1 MQLTRSALSTGTV
14 AFAVIPS
21 VWADLSDTA
30 ERGAMRPNASGERA
44 RRSIKSFGTK
54 TLMLN
59 ARLAAV
65 LALSMVIGLFSQS
78 QAKEA
83 EHRRVVVVSVIDKDG
98 NPVPGL
104 TAANFRAK
112 ANEQDVTV
120 LSASADGT
128 TPRRIAIVVDASSSM
143 TEAWASVWAAAVDMV
158 QRLTPKNRIA
168 ILTWDYK
175 LRQQSDLSSDPGVLE
190 QALLK
195 GKAHKPDGPG
205 ALYNGLV
212 TASAGLSG
220 EDLDVICLLT
230 DGDDNAS
237 LATASDAQAA
247 AARHGVRVFVLLFQ
261 KHRSGALAFSSA
273 EDTMRTITEGTGGVL
288 FSAGFRAE
296 AVLRD
301 LNRLM
306 TGGYH
311 LEVASPQAFDKPRDW
326 TLEVLDPEGK
336 KRKDVRL
343 AYPRQLVPVPD

>member
-1 MQLTRSALSTGTV
+1 
-14 AFAVIPS
+14 
-21 VWADLSDTA
+21 
-30 ERGAMRPNASGERA
+30 MRPNASGERA

-175 LRQQSDLSSDPGVLE
+175 LRQQSDLSSDPGVLK

-237 LATASDAQAA
+237 LATGAMPRPLQLGMASVYSCCSSRNTARVRWCSHRLRTRCAQS
-247 AARHGVRVFVLLFQ
+247 Q
-261 KHRSGALAFSSA
+261 KEPGGSFFSG
-273 EDTMRTITEGTGGVL
+273 
-288 FSAGFRAE
+288 GFRAE

-306 TGGYH
+306 TG
-311 LEVASPQAFDKPRDW
+311 ESPRTGLSSSVRQATR
-326 TLEVLDPEGK
+326 LDPRSVGS
-336 KRKDVRL
+336 
-343 AYPRQLVPVPD
+343 